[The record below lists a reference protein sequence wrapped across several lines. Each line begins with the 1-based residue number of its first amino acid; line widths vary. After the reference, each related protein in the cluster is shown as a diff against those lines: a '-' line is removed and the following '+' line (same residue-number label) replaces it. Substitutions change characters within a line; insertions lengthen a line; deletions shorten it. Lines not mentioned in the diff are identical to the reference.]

1 MWNLV
6 ADVGGTNMRLA
17 AVSPAGQIT
26 DQQSVPSRGG
36 PDFLQACAD
45 FIATRAMPPEHVAV
59 AAAGVVVDG
68 AVRLTN
74 SKQRFD
80 EGELAR
86 MCQTGSVRILN
97 DFEAAAWSLATV
109 TDGDVQVLQGAGQ
122 LSEGPRLIIGPGTGL
137 GVGAMDW
144 VNGAPHVIPGE
155 GGHVSLAPQSAEE
168 LAFFK
173 ALVNLWPEVQI
184 GSGLA
189 VEAEAIL
196 SGTGLPVFYNAIAI
210 AGGLTNQADKTAE
223 VVSRAQSGEDAC
235 ATRAL
240 DLFRRYLG
248 QIAGDLALVFNA
260 TGGVFVT
267 GGVIHKN
274 PWLLDEQFLSAF
286 NAGGRHSSWRARIP
300 VYLYENPDF
309 GLLGARNHITT
320 CQDNR

>member
-17 AVSPAGQIT
+17 AVSPNGALT
-26 DQQSVPSRGG
+26 DQLSVPSKGG
-36 PDFLQACAD
+36 PDFPQACAD
-45 FIATRAMPPEHVAV
+45 FIATHPSPPSHVAV

-80 EGELAR
+80 VAALAHA
-86 MCQTGSVRILN
+86 CQTDSVKILN

-109 TDGDVQVLQGAGQ
+109 TDDDVQVLQGTGQ
-122 LSEGPRLIIGPGTGL
+122 LSQGPRLIIGPGTGL

-155 GGHVSLAPQSAEE
+155 GGHVSLAPQSVEE
-168 LAFFK
+168 LAYFE
-173 ALVNLWPEVQI
+173 ALIDLWPEVQI
-184 GSGLA
+184 GQGLA
-189 VEAEAIL
+189 VEAEAVL
-196 SGTGLPVFYNAIAI
+196 SGTGLPVFYNAIATTKGSPQR
-210 AGGLTNQADKTAE
+210 AEQTAE
-223 VVSRAQSGEDAC
+223 VIARAQSGEDAC

-240 DLFRRYLG
+240 ELFRQYLG
-248 QIAGDLALVFNA
+248 QIAGDLALVLNA

-274 PWLLDEQFLSAF
+274 PWLLDQQFLRAF
-286 NAGGRHSSWRARIP
+286 NAGGRHSTWRARIP

-309 GLLGARNHITT
+309 GLLGARNHIIT
-320 CQDNR
+320 CQDNS

>member
-17 AVSPAGQIT
+17 VVSAAGVIT
-26 DQQSVPSRGG
+26 DQQTVPSKGG
-36 PDFLQACAD
+36 PNFLRACAD
-45 FIATRAMPPEHVAV
+45 FITAQPSAPASVAV

-74 SKQRFD
+74 SKQRFN

-86 MCQTGSVRILN
+86 VCQTDSVKILN

-109 TDGDVQVLQGAGQ
+109 TDGDVQVLQGPRQIAQ
-122 LSEGPRLIIGPGTGL
+122 GPRLIIGPGTGL

-144 VNGAPHVIPGE
+144 FNGDPHVIPGE
-155 GGHVSLAPQSAEE
+155 GGHVTLAPHSAEE
-168 LAFFK
+168 LAYFETL
-173 ALVNLWPEVQI
+173 ATLWPEVQI
-184 GSGLA
+184 GQGLA

-196 SGTGLPVFYNAIAI
+196 SGTGLPMFYNAIAI
-210 AGGLTNQADKTAE
+210 TKGAPQRAEKTAE
-223 VVSRAQSGEDAC
+223 VVARSQSREDAC

-260 TGGVFVT
+260 TGGVFVS

-274 PWLLDEQFLSAF
+274 PWLLDRQFLDAF
-286 NAGGRHSSWRARIP
+286 NAGGRHSDWRARIP
-300 VYLYENPDF
+300 VYLYQNPDF
-309 GLLGARNHITT
+309 GLLGARNYLST
-320 CQDNR
+320 CKDVT